1 MSSGAS
7 EPADI
12 TGAKVFI
19 TYRREETAPHAG
31 RLYDAMAARFGEDNV
46 FMDVDMAPGVDF
58 VQRITEAVAG
68 CQVLIVVMG
77 PEWATV
83 QDEQGTARLANPEDF
98 VRLEVET
105 ALKRPEVTPIPVLVS
120 GARMPRRED
129 LPAEVGAITRRNAL
143 ELSDHRWRNDV
154 GRLMGT
160 LDELLGE
167 APAVPAQ
174 PSRERKTEPPST
186 GRRRLWWAV
195 LPVLAI
201 VAIAIAVV
209 AASGGGGH
217 EDQDEIASVV
227 EAASTSTDPADCT
240 ELQTQRFLDQTQF
253 RGSGP
258 EAVERCSAGARNTGE
273 DPDSV

>member
-167 APAVPAQ
+167 APAVTGSTLSRAQ
-174 PSRERKTEPPST
+174 KPSR
-186 GRRRLWWAV
+186 RRR
-195 LPVLAI
+195 
-201 VAIAIAVV
+201 
-209 AASGGGGH
+209 AAAGCRGPCSPCC
-217 EDQDEIASVV
+217 DRRDRYCRRCCVRRWR
-227 EAASTSTDPADCT
+227 P
-240 ELQTQRFLDQTQF
+240 
-253 RGSGP
+253 RGSG
-258 EAVERCSAGARNTGE
+258 
-273 DPDSV
+273 

>member
-1 MSSGAS
+1 
-7 EPADI
+7 
-12 TGAKVFI
+12 
-19 TYRREETAPHAG
+19 
-31 RLYDAMAARFGEDNV
+31 MAARFGEDNV

-201 VAIAIAVV
+201 VAIVIAVV
-209 AASGGGGH
+209 AASGGGGN